1 MAQVRRK
8 RRARPWPKLSDDGDP
23 RGLVALVK
31 AYLEHARTAQQMS
44 ESTLRVK
51 EWHLNWF
58 VLWCHDREVRRSVDV
73 TRAIVERYQ
82 RHLFHFK
89 KPDGRSLSIGFQR
102 ERLNSLRAFFRWA
115 TRRNLLLA
123 NPASELEL
131 PRKPQRL
138 PRAVL
143 TAHEVE
149 QILAVP
155 DLDAPEGLRDR
166 ALMEVLYAT
175 GIRRS
180 EAAKLV
186 LDDVDVERGSLMVRQ
201 GKYKKDRMLP
211 LGERASA
218 FVRKYLDDAR
228 PFLAVDDTV
237 RAMFLRSDGL
247 AFKPDQLTGIVTR
260 YVKRAGITKSGAC
273 HMFRHTM
280 ATLMLEGGAD
290 IRFIQAML
298 GHSELTTT
306 EVYTRVSIL
315 KLQAV
320 HRATHPAATLARTS
334 TASADLI
341 ADAGEPIVADD
352 VGAFDEHAEED
363 DDDDID
369 DGEFI
374 DVDLDDLDEDD

>member
-1 MAQVRRK
+1 MPQVRKK
-8 RRARPWPKLSDDGDP
+8 RRARPWPKLSDDGDA

-31 AYLEHARTAQQMS
+31 GYLEHARTARQMS
-44 ESTLRVK
+44 ETTLRVK

-58 VLWCHDREVRRSVDV
+58 VLWCHEREVRRGVDV
-73 TRAIVERYQ
+73 TRALIERYQ
-82 RHLFHFK
+82 RHLFHFRK
-89 KPDGRSLSIGFQR
+89 SDGRALTVGFQR

-115 TRRNLLLA
+115 TRRNHLLA

-143 TAHEVE
+143 TANEVE

-155 DLDAPEGLRDR
+155 DLESPEGLRDR

-180 EAAKLV
+180 EAARLIV
-186 LDDVDVERGSLMVRQ
+186 DDIDVERGSLMVRE
-201 GKYKKDRMLP
+201 GKGKKDRVLP
-211 LGERASA
+211 LGERAAA
-218 FVRKYLDDAR
+218 FVRKYNDDAR
-228 PFLAVDDTV
+228 PFLVVDDAV
-237 RAMFLRSDGL
+237 RALFVRADGQP
-247 AFKPDQLTGIVTR
+247 FNPDQLTGIVTR

-298 GHSELTTT
+298 GHTELSTT
-306 EVYTRVSIL
+306 EIYTRVSIQ

-320 HRATHPAATLARTS
+320 HKATHPAATLGRSESA
-334 TASADLI
+334 ASATAELI
-341 ADAGEPIVADD
+341 AEADAGGDSAGLDD
-352 VGAFDEHAEED
+352 GVD
-363 DDDDID
+363 DDDDND
-369 DGEFI
+369 ESEDGEFI
-374 DVDLDDLDEDD
+374 DIDLDDLDA